1 MAFFTSRIGAGDNG
15 RWFVDAVYEYT
26 PSGETNLVDQADG
39 VQTVEDELTNARLR
53 EVVVTCTGGRARV
66 TFLTKPGRT
75 VANPMTLE
83 DGVPQT
89 WRVVGNHKF
98 GEFSVICS
106 EAV

>member
-1 MAFFTSRIGAGDNG
+1 MATFISRIGGGDN

-39 VQTVEDELTNARLR
+39 GQTVEDELTNARLR

-66 TFLTKPGRT
+66 TFLTKPGRS
-75 VANPMTLE
+75 VANPMVCE
-83 DGVPQT
+83 DGVSQT
-89 WRVVGNHKF
+89 WRIVGNQDF
-98 GEFSVICS
+98 GGFNVTCS